1 MNLNTENMNYI
12 QLDTENMNYSP
23 ERFLKWMTKHPDRY
37 NAYLNRRLKDIKIV
51 IKDKDIYLYGDDYR
65 EIYLNNC
72 PYSNLKDII
81 TLPELLEAGI
91 IKDPIFI
98 IQNDFYDDLY
108 GIDQYIVGVTD
119 NYEDAV
125 TIAKQYP
132 EADVYITK
140 RNQPVEIPA
149 GAYIE

>member
-1 MNLNTENMNYI
+1 MDFYLDANNMH
-12 QLDTENMNYSP
+12 YSP

-51 IKDKDIYLYGDDYR
+51 IKNHAIYLYGDNQR

-81 TLPELLEAGI
+81 DVPELLEADI
-91 IKDPIFI
+91 IEDPIFI
-98 IQNDFYDDLY
+98 IQNDLYDDAY
-108 GIDQYIVGVTD
+108 SIDQYIVGVTD
-119 NYEDAV
+119 NYKDAL
-125 TIAKQYP
+125 TISKQYP
-132 EADVYITK
+132 EANVYITK